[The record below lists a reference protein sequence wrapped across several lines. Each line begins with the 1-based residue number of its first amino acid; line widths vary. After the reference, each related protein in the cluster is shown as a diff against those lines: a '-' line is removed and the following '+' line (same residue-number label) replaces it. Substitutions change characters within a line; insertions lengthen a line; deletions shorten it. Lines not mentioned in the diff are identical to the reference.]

1 MNTDNPITEKPSGG
15 RLTVT
20 KPNLA
25 AQKADLLC
33 SPAFSPHR
41 NTTNTSFRRNPPLG
55 QSIKLEDPSVYP
67 GVSISVRKTERR
79 KRQMRKTRGEK
90 RNTAGDG
97 GGRATRRWRDR
108 WFT

>member
-41 NTTNTSFRRNPPLG
+41 NTRNTSFRRNPPLG

-67 GVSISVRKTERR
+67 GVSISVRKTGENKEANEENERGEEKHRRRRRR
-79 KRQMRKTRGEK
+79 KSHQTLEG
-90 RNTAGDG
+90 
-97 GGRATRRWRDR
+97 
-108 WFT
+108 